1 MPSIQP
7 SIPSIPPRWQRL
19 VGVRPEEAPAVLWS
33 MLYVIALFL
42 AYYVLRPIRDELGV
56 AGGVQNLPWLFTG
69 TLLAML
75 VASPLFALAVRNL
88 PRRQFIALAYRFFAV
103 NLVLFALLLHF
114 AGPDAQVWIGR
125 AFFIWV
131 SVFNL
136 FVVSVFWSFMVD
148 IFDSEQGKRLF
159 GLLAAGA
166 TTGGLIGSAITS
178 GLIEHL
184 DRSWL
189 MAIAIVFLEVA
200 VLASRRLSLLAP
212 SFEHRPRRDNP
223 DQPLGGGIF
232 AGMVHTLRS
241 PYLGGL
247 ALFILLY
254 SVTST
259 FLYFQQASIAQ
270 ASFPDRAARTAFF
283 ANIDLIVNAIT
294 LVFQLFVT
302 GRMIATVGIVATL
315 CVLPLVSLA
324 GFAALAASPSVAV
337 IVGAQ
342 VARRVANFALA
353 RPAREILFTSSAR
366 EDRYKAKNFIDTVVY
381 RGGDQLAS
389 WGYAGLMGVGLT
401 LAQIPMIAVPL
412 SALWLGLSIWLGRT
426 HQTQEQQEQQP
437 DGPITLS
444 PD

>member
-1 MPSIQP
+1 MS
-7 SIPSIPPRWQRL
+7 PPCTPPLYQRL
-19 VGVRPEEAPAVLWS
+19 MNVHAEEAPAVLWA

-75 VASPLFALAVRNL
+75 VASPLFAWAVRSL
-88 PRRQFIALAYRFFAV
+88 PRRRFIALTYRFFAS
-103 NLVLFALLLHF
+103 NLMLFALLLHIVE
-114 AGPDAQVWIGR
+114 PQWQVWVGR

-148 IFDSEQGKRLF
+148 IFDSGQGKRLF
-159 GLLAAGA
+159 GLFAAGA
-166 TTGGLIGSAITS
+166 TLGGLLGSAITS
-178 GLIEHL
+178 SLIAHL
-184 DRSWL
+184 DRTWL
-189 MAIAIVFLEVA
+189 MVIAIVFLEAA
-200 VLASRRLSLLAP
+200 VFTSLRLARIAP
-212 SFEHRPRRDNP
+212 AFQYGQHLDNTEP
-223 DQPLGGGIF
+223 SQEQPLGGSIF

-254 SVTST
+254 SITST
-259 FLYFQQASIAQ
+259 ILYFQQASIAQ

-294 LVFQLFVT
+294 LLFQIFVT
-302 GRMIATVGIVATL
+302 SRMMMTAGIVTTL
-315 CVLPLVSLA
+315 CILPLVSLL
-324 GFAALAASPSVAV
+324 GFAALAASPGVAV
-337 IVGAQ
+337 IVAAQ

-389 WGYAGLMGVGLT
+389 WGYAGLMGLGLT

-412 SALWLGLSIWLGRT
+412 SAVWLGLSIWLGRT
-426 HQTQEQQEQQP
+426 HQAQEQQAIHPFTDSEGQRP
-437 DGPITLS
+437 
-444 PD
+444 

>member
-1 MPSIQP
+1 MHFAIS
-7 SIPSIPPRWQRL
+7 PRWQRL
-19 VGVRPEEAPAVLWS
+19 TGVRPEEAPAVMWS

-88 PRRQFIALAYRFFAV
+88 PRRQFIALAYRFFAA

-114 AGPDAQVWIGR
+114 AEPDAQVWIGR

-148 IFDSEQGKRLF
+148 LFDSEQGKRLF
-159 GLLAAGA
+159 GLFAAGA
-166 TTGGLIGSAITS
+166 TLGGLLGSAITS
-178 GLIEHL
+178 SLIAHL

-189 MAIAIVFLEVA
+189 MAIAIVFLELA
-200 VLASRRLSLLAP
+200 VLASRRLSRIARA
-212 SFEHRPRRDNP
+212 FQYAARRDNNP

-302 GRMIATVGIVATL
+302 GRMLATLGVVVTL
-315 CVLPLVSLA
+315 CVLPLVSLL
-324 GFAALAASPSVAV
+324 GFAVLAASPSVAV
-337 IVGAQ
+337 IVAAQ
-342 VARRVANFALA
+342 VGRRVANFALA

-389 WGYAGLMGVGLT
+389 WGYAGLMGLGLT

-412 SALWLGLSIWLGRT
+412 SAVWLGLSVWLGRT
-426 HQTQEQQEQQP
+426 HQAQERQDAAAVP
-437 DGPITLS
+437 SIH
-444 PD
+444 

>member
-1 MPSIQP
+1 MPGDASTSTSQQP
-7 SIPSIPPRWQRL
+7 LLQRL
-19 VGVRPEEAPAVLWS
+19 AGVRPEEAPAVLWS
-33 MLYVIALFL
+33 MLYVVALFL

-75 VASPLFALAVRNL
+75 VASPLFALAVRSL

-114 AGPDAQVWIGR
+114 ADPQWQVWVGR

-148 IFDSEQGKRLF
+148 LFDSEQGKRLF
-159 GLLAAGA
+159 GLFAAGA
-166 TTGGLIGSAITS
+166 TAGGLLGSAITS
-178 GLIEHL
+178 GLIENL

-189 MAIAIVFLEVA
+189 MAIAIVFLELA
-200 VLASRRLSLLAP
+200 VLAARRLSRIAP
-212 SFEHRPRRDNP
+212 AFQHAAHRDNNP

-241 PYLGGL
+241 RYLGGL
-247 ALFILLY
+247 AIFILLY

-283 ANIDLIVNAIT
+283 ANIDLIVNAVT

-302 GRMIATVGIVATL
+302 GRMMATVGIAATL
-315 CVLPLVSLA
+315 CVLPLVSLL
-324 GFAALAASPSVAV
+324 GFAALVASPSVAV
-337 IVGAQ
+337 IVAAQ

-381 RGGDQLAS
+381 RGGDQIAS
-389 WGYAGLMGVGLT
+389 WGYAGLMGLGLT

-412 SALWLGLSIWLGRT
+412 SAVWLGLSVWLGRT
-426 HQTQEQQEQQP
+426 HQAQERQDAATAP
-437 DGPITLS
+437 S
-444 PD
+444 AH